1 MPVNQRLWPFEQS
14 DRLILA
20 MPDGNYHNP
29 PCPNCGPGMGKMFAW
44 RIKSGPT
51 QSPGVGKPHWLD
63 LAGERGENRSGW
75 YDCELLSADCPVC
88 RAGRRNEYLS
98 RNSGLEGSQLQVA
111 FTLFGSDPGKNQA
124 VEAVR
129 KIVKNGSGWLTI
141 HGSYGVGKTSLLF
154 AAVNAAVKSGIQAHY
169 TTAANLLADIRRRFS
184 DGDKQ
189 SASVEDAIANWIEMP
204 LLAVDE
210 VDRVS
215 LTQWTSETIFRI
227 LDARYQSADRRA
239 TLLVSNTAP
248 DAMKAEYAYLVS
260 RMRSGQIIPLSG
272 ADMRA
277 VMR

>member
-1 MPVNQRLWPFEQS
+1 
-14 DRLILA
+14 
-20 MPDGNYHNP
+20 
-29 PCPNCGPGMGKMFAW
+29 
-44 RIKSGPT
+44 
-51 QSPGVGKPHWLD
+51 
-63 LAGERGENRSGW
+63 
-75 YDCELLSADCPVC
+75 
-88 RAGRRNEYLS
+88 
-98 RNSGLEGSQLQVA
+98 
-111 FTLFGSDPGKNQA
+111 
-124 VEAVR
+124 
-129 KIVKNGSGWLTI
+129 
-141 HGSYGVGKTSLLF
+141 
-154 AAVNAAVKSGIQAHY
+154 
-169 TTAANLLADIRRRFS
+169 
-184 DGDKQ
+184 
-189 SASVEDAIANWIEMP
+189 MP